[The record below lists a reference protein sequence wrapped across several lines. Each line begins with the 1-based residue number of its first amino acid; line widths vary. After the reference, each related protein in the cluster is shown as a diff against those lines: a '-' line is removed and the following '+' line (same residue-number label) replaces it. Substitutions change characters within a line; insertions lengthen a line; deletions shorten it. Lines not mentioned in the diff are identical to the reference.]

1 MPCFGFR
8 SLALIGILSLL
19 VSCAKEDLCTV
30 CGYYT
35 GLSQQVIPQ
44 PGTNLGS
51 YFTATKSYLL
61 QEKGNGFEVAGMAF
75 TPDESGMF
83 RDEPDSIAATAKGY
97 LLFEGAIRNDS
108 LFFEVRRAGGFNEI
122 FAGRRI

>member
-1 MPCFGFR
+1 MPATALR
-8 SLALIGILSLL
+8 SIALFAAFLL
-19 VSCAKEDLCTV
+19 TVSCAKEDPCTV

-44 PGTNLGS
+44 PGTNLGL
-51 YFTATKSYLL
+51 YFTATKTYLL
-61 QEKGNGFEVAGMAF
+61 QEQGKGFEVAGLAF
-75 TPDESGMF
+75 TPDEAGMF
-83 RDEPDSIAATAKGY
+83 RDEPDSATAAVKGY

-108 LFFEVRRAGGFNEI
+108 LFFEVRRPGGFNEI